1 MIETHLG
8 KSRRADSLV
17 VGREK
22 GLKVYWRKLW
32 SCLDD
37 RWYRAIGLWEGLRR
51 LSRIETKFLS
61 NSVEFHFDE
70 YLHSENQTS
79 VEKMKSSTRMLRVH
93 FLLRQFARLTDLD
106 LETCETLREGD
117 EKGGRWK
124 HRFKQG
130 WEKIRADIGECFP
143 SKGHPGGILKKIPRF
158 VFFPFFPLFPSS
170 FLLPCPCDF
179 QLFKAAPAITAVAR
193 KLGRLT
199 ADF

>member
-1 MIETHLG
+1 MMRRDDWNTSRQIS
-8 KSRRADSLV
+8 KSRFARCWY
-17 VGREK
+17 RK

-37 RWYRAIGLWEGLRR
+37 RWYRAIRLWEGLRR

-70 YLHSENQTS
+70 YLHSENQRS

-106 LETCETLREGD
+106 LETCEALREGD

-170 FLLPCPCDF
+170 FLLVISSF
-179 QLFKAAPAITAVAR
+179 SKQLPQLRQWHVN
-193 KLGRLT
+193 LVG
-199 ADF
+199 